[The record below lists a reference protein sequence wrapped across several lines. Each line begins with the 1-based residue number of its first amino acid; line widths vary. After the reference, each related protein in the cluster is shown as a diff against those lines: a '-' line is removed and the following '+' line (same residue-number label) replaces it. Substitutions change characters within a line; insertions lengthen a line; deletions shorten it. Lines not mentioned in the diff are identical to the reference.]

1 MLISYIDTTDL
12 KSSPV
17 SSTSGSK
24 MLDMQTPLHIL
35 IVAKPRQREAARL
48 AEGIALWL
56 EERGCTTH
64 IVEAGGDASSSE
76 ALFPADLVVVL
87 GGDGT
92 MLEVARSFVAHPV
105 PLTGINFGKV
115 GFLAEL
121 SIAEWKKGLETF
133 LTGKADLLRRM
144 ALHWR
149 VLRDGREAA
158 IGMAV
163 NDVVIS
169 RGALSRV
176 ITLDISVDEQKMC
189 RVRADGLIIS
199 SPLGVSGYAVSAG
212 GPLIHPELD
221 VLTVTP
227 ICPFLCNFPPVV
239 LPYPMTVRAA
249 IQPEAMETYLTID
262 GQQGVPLEGGDC
274 IEVQG
279 VPGGVH
285 FARLRPNDYF
295 QDARLRAGVFGKQ

>member
-1 MLISYIDTTDL
+1 
-12 KSSPV
+12 
-17 SSTSGSK
+17 
-24 MLDMQTPLHIL
+24 MQTPFHIL
-35 IVAKPRQREAARL
+35 IVAKPRQQEAARL
-48 AEGIALWL
+48 AGGIARWL
-56 EERGCTTH
+56 EERGCTTR
-64 IVEAGGDASSSE
+64 IVATGGDASADE
-76 ALFPADLVVVL
+76 ALLPADLVVVL

-92 MLEVARSFVAHPV
+92 MLEVARRFVACPV
-105 PLTGINFGKV
+105 PLAGINFGKV

-121 SIAEWKKGLETF
+121 PVTEWKKGLKTF
-133 LTGKADLLRRM
+133 LAGEAALLRRM

-149 VLRDGREAA
+149 VLRNGREASA
-158 IGMAV
+158 GVAV
-163 NDVVIS
+163 NDVVVS

-176 ITLDISVDEQKMC
+176 ITLDVSVDDQKMC

-249 IQPEAMETYLTID
+249 VQPEAMETYLTID
-262 GQQGVPLEGGDC
+262 GQQGVTLESGDS

-285 FARLRPNDYF
+285 FARLRPDNYF
-295 QDARLRAGVFGKQ
+295 QRLRTRGFVQEYSGNNKG